1 MEAADIARKLS
12 GDGRILEVGTG
23 VGRLYRIWA
32 DDGSTQMVKVYATTA
47 AERREQQALEN
58 LAGLVGLPL
67 VLSRGE
73 EGEHPWIV
81 FKDPGKWSLASLP
94 ENVGLGRKAG
104 EILRA
109 LHSRTADHLSNVAH
123 GIDQEWING
132 DFPATFKRL
141 ERYRGKLHLS
151 ADIVEKAGE
160 IEPPTVTR
168 GVVVHTDP
176 NPEQFYVDEDEGMT
190 LFHWEW
196 STLGAPEWDFSKLL
210 WLTGLKVGPDAA
222 TGVIEGYGEEM
233 PDDQLERWAVYHA
246 GMMLVSA
253 VEVSDQQLRGVEWL
267 VDELTR
273 AVGATAPTT

>member
-12 GDGRILEVGTG
+12 GEGRILEVGTG
-23 VGRLYRIWA
+23 VGRLYRIW
-32 DDGSTQMVKVYATTA
+32 DNGGTRMVKVYATTA

-58 LAGLVGLPL
+58 LDGLIGLPT
-67 VLSRGE
+67 VLSRGL
-73 EGEHPWIV
+73 EGEHPWVV
-81 FKDPGKWSLASLP
+81 FRDPGKWNLASLP
-94 ENVGLGRKAG
+94 ENIGLGRKAG

-109 LHSRTADHLSNVAH
+109 LHSRSADHLSNVSH

-141 ERYRGKLHLS
+141 ERYRGKLRLS
-151 ADIVEKAGE
+151 AELVEAAAE
-160 IEPPTVTR
+160 IEPPTVSG

-176 NPEQFYVDEDEGMT
+176 NPEQFYVDDYENMT

-210 WLTGLKVGPDAA
+210 WLTRLRTGPDSG
-222 TGVIEGYGEEM
+222 TGVVEGYGSEIS
-233 PDDQLERWAVYHA
+233 DDELERWAVYHS

-273 AVGATAPTT
+273 AVETAVA

>member
-1 MEAADIARKLS
+1 M
-12 GDGRILEVGTG
+12 
-23 VGRLYRIWA
+23 
-32 DDGSTQMVKVYATTA
+32 
-47 AERREQQALEN
+47 
-58 LAGLVGLPL
+58 
-67 VLSRGE
+67 
-73 EGEHPWIV
+73 
-81 FKDPGKWSLASLP
+81 
-94 ENVGLGRKAG
+94 
-104 EILRA
+104 
-109 LHSRTADHLSNVAH
+109 
-123 GIDQEWING
+123 
-132 DFPATFKRL
+132 

-151 ADIVEKAGE
+151 ADVVEAAGE
-160 IEPPTVTR
+160 IEPPVVSH

-176 NPEQFYVDEDEGMT
+176 NPEQFYVDDDEGMT

-196 STLGAPEWDFSKLL
+196 STLGAPEWDYSKLL